1 VHHGNAIVI
10 IGGRAPGAPLDVLRI
25 GSAGRNPTGDSPMNR
40 PLLSLCAV
48 LAFIATASV
57 RAGEM
62 PMAAPSAAVVTS
74 AAVERAEAAARVA
87 APFAAL
93 AGSTA
98 NAEALATA
106 LKTGMAATL
115 PTTPRQTSST
125 TSIVPPT
132 KPMGWANVSHS
143 LELAQFV
150 LTDAGVVHPT
160 TSDLSAALVGGVVVA
175 PSGKTVALPGVLKQR
190 AAGMA
195 WSDIAQ
201 RYGTTM
207 RAFNRGGTTPR
218 ATMSADS
225 GRVH

>member
-1 VHHGNAIVI
+1 
-10 IGGRAPGAPLDVLRI
+10 
-25 GSAGRNPTGDSPMNR
+25 MNR
-40 PLLSLCAV
+40 ALLSHCAI
-48 LAFIATASV
+48 LAALATGIVCAAETPTLSAEP
-57 RAGEM
+57 RA
-62 PMAAPSAAVVTS
+62 ATS
-74 AAVERAEAAARVA
+74 AAAEQAQAAARVA
-87 APFAAL
+87 APFATF

-106 LKTGMAATL
+106 LKTGTTATL
-115 PTTPRQTSST
+115 TTTPAQASAT

-143 LELAQFV
+143 LELAQFA
-150 LTDAGVVHPT
+150 LTDAGVFRPT
-160 TSDLSAALVGGVVVA
+160 TAELSAALVGGVVVA

-195 WSDIAQ
+195 WSEIAQ

-207 RAFNRGGTTPR
+207 RAFNRGGNVPR
-218 ATMSADS
+218 STMAADA

>member
-1 VHHGNAIVI
+1 
-10 IGGRAPGAPLDVLRI
+10 
-25 GSAGRNPTGDSPMNR
+25 MNR

-48 LAFIATASV
+48 LALVATAPV
-57 RAGEM
+57 C
-62 PMAAPSAAVVTS
+62 AADAPTPPPAPGVATS

-93 AGSTA
+93 AGSAA
-98 NAEALATA
+98 NAEALAIA
-106 LKTGMAATL
+106 LKTGTAATL
-115 PTTPRQTSST
+115 TTTPAQTSAT
-125 TSIVPPT
+125 ASIVPPT

>member
-1 VHHGNAIVI
+1 
-10 IGGRAPGAPLDVLRI
+10 
-25 GSAGRNPTGDSPMNR
+25 MNR
-40 PLLSLCAV
+40 PLLLLCAMLSV
-48 LAFIATASV
+48 IATDAVCAAEVS
-57 RAGEM
+57 
-62 PMAAPSAAVVTS
+62 APSTASDVAKS

-87 APFAAL
+87 APFTTL
-93 AGSTA
+93 AGSAA

-106 LKTGMAATL
+106 LKTGTPVTLTSTAA
-115 PTTPRQTSST
+115 QTSAT

-150 LTDAGVVHPT
+150 LTDAGVVRPST
-160 TSDLSAALVGGVVVA
+160 AELSAALVGGVVVA

-195 WSDIAQ
+195 WSEIAQ

-207 RAFNRGGTTPR
+207 RAFNHGAAAPR
-218 ATMSADS
+218 ATMAADS
-225 GRVH
+225 GRAR